1 MVMTVA
7 AATQR
12 RAILMIRNSIREEKN
27 QRVWLSVLFRRGQGS
42 VGRVALAQRFEMESD
57 IFRFLFQRRFAIQAK
72 GGASEDC
79 RVRPT
84 PTDRQLQSTWIS
96 FPGKLFRRGVYMP
109 VISLYHLFCPD
120 WFQWTV
126 PIVLLSLQNLWIVF
140 FFFSRNLF
148 WRGGGRRWTSRLLS
162 LSNSIKKSSLENW
175 NSFSIHRPLAALEMN
190 GFNWFYADSF
200 RLVPFNWNKSATS
213 RCLGAA
219 SLFGESRRWSFDA
232 AVWSTIRRRN
242 HSAADNGDSP

>member
-140 FFFSRNLF
+140 FFILSRNLF
-148 WRGGGRRWTSRLLS
+148 WRGGGGGGLPDFSASVIRSKNHPSRTGIRSQFTDRSRHWKWTVL
-162 LSNSIKKSSLENW
+162 I
-175 NSFSIHRPLAALEMN
+175 
-190 GFNWFYADSF
+190 G
-200 RLVPFNWNKSATS
+200 
-213 RCLGAA
+213 
-219 SLFGESRRWSFDA
+219 
-232 AVWSTIRRRN
+232 STPIRF
-242 HSAADNGDSP
+242 A